1 VSTLRPSRVS
11 FALAS
16 ASLAVFSLVYGNFSP
31 GGLLLPDW
39 FPDREAL
46 VRGIALAVL
55 AASIGLCISRAAI
68 MSVVAIGAYL
78 AVWALLSVPQII
90 QGPLSIGAWYGFCE
104 AVTGLAGAVII
115 YAVLR
120 QGREPQAPTYPEHAV
135 RAARMAFALTCVF
148 YGYSHFAYAQYT
160 AHMVPSW
167 LPAPLTIAYLTGVAH
182 VAAGVGIAIGI
193 LPHVAASLEALM
205 MMLFGLLVWAPT
217 FWAVPRPVWATP
229 PQNQWS
235 EVVTNAIL
243 AASACVVAAS
253 LAGRRRRRGDL
264 STPPYA
270 APE

>member
-1 VSTLRPSRVS
+1 MRNPRPSQAF

-16 ASLAVFSLVYGNFSP
+16 ASLAVFSLVYGDFSP
-31 GGLLLPDW
+31 GGLLLPNW
-39 FPDREAL
+39 IPAREAFL
-46 VRGIALAVL
+46 RAIALVLL
-55 AASIGLCISRAAI
+55 AASIGLCFSRAAI
-68 MSVVAIGAYL
+68 ASVVAIGAYL
-78 AVWALLSVPQII
+78 AGWALLSVPQIV

-120 QGREPQAPTYPEHAV
+120 QGREPQAPTYLEHAV

-167 LPAPLTIAYLTGVAH
+167 LPAPLAIAYLTGAAH
-182 VAAGVGIAIGI
+182 IAAGIGIAIGV
-193 LPHVAASLEALM
+193 LPRLAASLEALM
-205 MMLFGLLVWAPT
+205 MVLFGLLVWAPT
-217 FWAVPRPVWATP
+217 FWAKPPPVWATP

-243 AASACVVAAS
+243 AASAYVVAAS
-253 LAGRRRRRGDL
+253 LAGWRRRRAD
-264 STPPYA
+264 SVDPP
-270 APE
+270 ERRT